1 MSSHWLDDVWMD
13 GALVPFSQATTHV
26 STDFALRG
34 LSVFEGIRA
43 YPIDEGPLQGGVHI
57 LGFQHHR
64 RRLLQSARALRMPID
79 EAFVDE
85 VMEGVLGLVRANAG
99 RDLYLRPTIALRDG
113 AYAAAASCESV
124 TAFVLGRYP
133 AEVADPATPR
143 TATVS
148 PWRHVSAHHFPVHA
162 KVGAQYA
169 QYHLVR
175 ADAAE
180 RGFDEAILLDAAGM
194 LTETRGASIFRATGA
209 GVETPPL
216 EAGIL
221 ASVTRGIVL
230 QIVKR
235 LTGESAV
242 ERAISHEE
250 MLGPACAFL
259 TGTLDEVVE
268 LTIEGAAPASEA
280 DRHLVARIIAEY
292 RRQCRRPSP
301 EDVEELGSH
310 VETFAPQ
317 TSSWRTTWTG

>member
-13 GALVPFSQATTHV
+13 GTLVPFAQATTHV

-43 YPIDEGPLQGGVHI
+43 YPIEEGPLAGGMHI
-57 LGFQHHR
+57 VGFQHHR
-64 RRLLQSARALRMPID
+64 RRLLHSAHALRIPVD
-79 EAFVDE
+79 EALVDE
-85 VMEGVLGLVRANAG
+85 VLDGVLSLVRANSG

-113 AYAAAASCESV
+113 AYAAATSRESV

-133 AEVADPATPR
+133 AKVTDATKPR

-175 ADAAE
+175 ADAAQ
-180 RGFDEAILLDAAGM
+180 RGFDEAILLDDGGM
-194 LTETRGASIFRATGA
+194 ITETGGASVFRATGS

-216 EAGIL
+216 DAGIL
-221 ASVTRGIVL
+221 ESVTRGIVL
-230 QIVKR
+230 QIVQR
-235 LTGESAV
+235 LTGQSVV
-242 ERAISHEE
+242 ERPISHEQL
-250 MLGPACAFL
+250 LGPACPFL
-259 TGTLDEVVE
+259 AGTLDEVVE
-268 LTIEGAAPASEA
+268 LAIEGAAAASEA

-292 RRQCRRPSP
+292 GRQCRRPSP
-301 EDVEELGSH
+301 QDIEELGSH
-310 VETFAPQ
+310 VETLAPH
-317 TSSWRTTWTG
+317 TSSRRATWTK